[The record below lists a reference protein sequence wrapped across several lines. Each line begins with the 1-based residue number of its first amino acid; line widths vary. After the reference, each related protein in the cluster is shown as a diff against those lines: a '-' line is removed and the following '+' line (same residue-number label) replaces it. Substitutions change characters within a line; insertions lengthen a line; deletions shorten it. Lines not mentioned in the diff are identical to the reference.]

1 MNAEW
6 RWDFAIEI
14 LPNMLWATL
23 NTILAAGIGYA
34 IAAIMGLI
42 FLLGQRTPI
51 KIVNIINR
59 EIVEFIRSTPLL
71 IQLFFVYFVL
81 PQFGITLSAWVC
93 GMITIGL
100 HFGTYLSEVYRG
112 ALEGV
117 PKTQW
122 EACRALNFSTF
133 YTYRKIVLP
142 QAFPIAIPGM
152 GNYLVGIFKDTPLLS
167 TIGVAELFHAATAVG
182 GYHYRYLEPY
192 TIVGII
198 FLTLSIPAAIWIRII
213 VKFSDVTKQYG
224 DLVVLDK
231 LNLEIKK
238 NEMVSIIGPSGSGK
252 TTVLRVL
259 MTLEKINQGVIHLD
273 GEPLTHMDKDGSL
286 VEASE
291 KYLRE
296 RRSKIGMVFQQFNLF
311 PHMTALQNC
320 IEAPIE
326 VLGMRKEE
334 AEERALE
341 LLELVGLTDKKD
353 QHPSRLSGGQQQRVA
368 IARALAMRPKVML
381 LDEITSALD
390 PEVVGEVL
398 NVIRS
403 LNKEHSLTMI
413 MVTHQMG
420 FAREISDR
428 VCFFNE
434 GKIFEQGPPE
444 KLFGDPQN
452 DRTKQFLHAVLDAN

>member
-6 RWDFAIEI
+6 RWDLAIEI
-14 LPNMLWATL
+14 LPQMLLATL

-34 IAAIMGLI
+34 IAAVVGLL

-117 PKTQW
+117 PKSQW

-192 TIVGII
+192 TIVGLI
-198 FLTLSIPAAIWIRII
+198 FLTLSIPAAIWIRKIEKN
-213 VKFSDVTKQYG
+213 V
-224 DLVVLDK
+224 
-231 LNLEIKK
+231 NLAQGKIKK
-238 NEMVSIIGPSGSGK
+238 
-252 TTVLRVL
+252 
-259 MTLEKINQGVIHLD
+259 
-273 GEPLTHMDKDGSL
+273 
-286 VEASE
+286 
-291 KYLRE
+291 
-296 RRSKIGMVFQQFNLF
+296 
-311 PHMTALQNC
+311 
-320 IEAPIE
+320 
-326 VLGMRKEE
+326 
-334 AEERALE
+334 
-341 LLELVGLTDKKD
+341 
-353 QHPSRLSGGQQQRVA
+353 
-368 IARALAMRPKVML
+368 
-381 LDEITSALD
+381 
-390 PEVVGEVL
+390 
-398 NVIRS
+398 
-403 LNKEHSLTMI
+403 
-413 MVTHQMG
+413 
-420 FAREISDR
+420 
-428 VCFFNE
+428 
-434 GKIFEQGPPE
+434 EQ
-444 KLFGDPQN
+444 L
-452 DRTKQFLHAVLDAN
+452 

>member
-14 LPNMLWATL
+14 LPQMLLATL

-34 IAAIMGLI
+34 IAAIVGLL
-42 FLLGQRTPI
+42 FLLGQRTPF

-122 EACRALNFSTF
+122 EACRALNFTTF
-133 YTYRKIVLP
+133 YTYRRIVLP

-192 TIVGII
+192 TIVGLI
-198 FLTLSIPAAIWIRII
+198 FLILSVPAAIGIRKLERSVNKAQGK
-213 VKFSDVTKQYG
+213 VK
-224 DLVVLDK
+224 
-231 LNLEIKK
+231 
-238 NEMVSIIGPSGSGK
+238 
-252 TTVLRVL
+252 
-259 MTLEKINQGVIHLD
+259 H
-273 GEPLTHMDKDGSL
+273 
-286 VEASE
+286 
-291 KYLRE
+291 
-296 RRSKIGMVFQQFNLF
+296 
-311 PHMTALQNC
+311 
-320 IEAPIE
+320 
-326 VLGMRKEE
+326 
-334 AEERALE
+334 
-341 LLELVGLTDKKD
+341 
-353 QHPSRLSGGQQQRVA
+353 
-368 IARALAMRPKVML
+368 
-381 LDEITSALD
+381 
-390 PEVVGEVL
+390 
-398 NVIRS
+398 
-403 LNKEHSLTMI
+403 
-413 MVTHQMG
+413 
-420 FAREISDR
+420 
-428 VCFFNE
+428 
-434 GKIFEQGPPE
+434 
-444 KLFGDPQN
+444 
-452 DRTKQFLHAVLDAN
+452 

>member
-14 LPNMLWATL
+14 LPQMLLATL

-34 IAAIMGLI
+34 IAAIVGLL

-51 KIVNIINR
+51 KIVNMINR

-122 EACRALNFSTF
+122 EACRALNFTTF
-133 YTYRKIVLP
+133 YTYRRIVLP

-192 TIVGII
+192 TIVGLI
-198 FLTLSIPAAIWIRII
+198 FLALSIPAAMWIRKIEKN
-213 VKFSDVTKQYG
+213 V
-224 DLVVLDK
+224 
-231 LNLEIKK
+231 NLAQGKIKK
-238 NEMVSIIGPSGSGK
+238 
-252 TTVLRVL
+252 
-259 MTLEKINQGVIHLD
+259 
-273 GEPLTHMDKDGSL
+273 
-286 VEASE
+286 
-291 KYLRE
+291 
-296 RRSKIGMVFQQFNLF
+296 
-311 PHMTALQNC
+311 
-320 IEAPIE
+320 
-326 VLGMRKEE
+326 
-334 AEERALE
+334 
-341 LLELVGLTDKKD
+341 
-353 QHPSRLSGGQQQRVA
+353 
-368 IARALAMRPKVML
+368 
-381 LDEITSALD
+381 
-390 PEVVGEVL
+390 
-398 NVIRS
+398 
-403 LNKEHSLTMI
+403 
-413 MVTHQMG
+413 
-420 FAREISDR
+420 
-428 VCFFNE
+428 
-434 GKIFEQGPPE
+434 EQ
-444 KLFGDPQN
+444 L
-452 DRTKQFLHAVLDAN
+452 

>member
-34 IAAIMGLI
+34 IAAIVGLL

-51 KIVNIINR
+51 KIVNMINR
-59 EIVEFIRSTPLL
+59 ELVEFIRSTPLL

-112 ALEGV
+112 ALEGI
-117 PKTQW
+117 PKSQW

-192 TIVGII
+192 TIVGLI
-198 FLTLSIPAAIWIRII
+198 FLMLSIPAAIWIRKIEKN
-213 VKFSDVTKQYG
+213 V
-224 DLVVLDK
+224 
-231 LNLEIKK
+231 NLAQGKIKK
-238 NEMVSIIGPSGSGK
+238 
-252 TTVLRVL
+252 
-259 MTLEKINQGVIHLD
+259 
-273 GEPLTHMDKDGSL
+273 
-286 VEASE
+286 
-291 KYLRE
+291 
-296 RRSKIGMVFQQFNLF
+296 
-311 PHMTALQNC
+311 
-320 IEAPIE
+320 
-326 VLGMRKEE
+326 
-334 AEERALE
+334 
-341 LLELVGLTDKKD
+341 
-353 QHPSRLSGGQQQRVA
+353 
-368 IARALAMRPKVML
+368 
-381 LDEITSALD
+381 
-390 PEVVGEVL
+390 
-398 NVIRS
+398 
-403 LNKEHSLTMI
+403 
-413 MVTHQMG
+413 
-420 FAREISDR
+420 
-428 VCFFNE
+428 
-434 GKIFEQGPPE
+434 EQ
-444 KLFGDPQN
+444 L
-452 DRTKQFLHAVLDAN
+452 

>member
-14 LPNMLWATL
+14 LPQMLLATL

-34 IAAIMGLI
+34 IAAIVGLF

-51 KIVNIINR
+51 NIVNMINR

-117 PKTQW
+117 PRTQW

-133 YTYRKIVLP
+133 YTYRRIVLP

-198 FLTLSIPAAIWIRII
+198 FLILSVPAAMGIRKLESSVNKSQGK
-213 VKFSDVTKQYG
+213 VK
-224 DLVVLDK
+224 
-231 LNLEIKK
+231 N
-238 NEMVSIIGPSGSGK
+238 
-252 TTVLRVL
+252 
-259 MTLEKINQGVIHLD
+259 
-273 GEPLTHMDKDGSL
+273 
-286 VEASE
+286 
-291 KYLRE
+291 
-296 RRSKIGMVFQQFNLF
+296 
-311 PHMTALQNC
+311 
-320 IEAPIE
+320 
-326 VLGMRKEE
+326 
-334 AEERALE
+334 
-341 LLELVGLTDKKD
+341 
-353 QHPSRLSGGQQQRVA
+353 
-368 IARALAMRPKVML
+368 
-381 LDEITSALD
+381 
-390 PEVVGEVL
+390 
-398 NVIRS
+398 
-403 LNKEHSLTMI
+403 
-413 MVTHQMG
+413 
-420 FAREISDR
+420 
-428 VCFFNE
+428 
-434 GKIFEQGPPE
+434 
-444 KLFGDPQN
+444 
-452 DRTKQFLHAVLDAN
+452 

>member
-14 LPNMLWATL
+14 LPQMLLATL
-23 NTILAAGIGYA
+23 NTIMAAGIGYA
-34 IAAIMGLI
+34 IAAIVGLL

-51 KIVNIINR
+51 KLVNVINR

-117 PKTQW
+117 PRTQW

-198 FLTLSIPAAIWIRII
+198 FLILSIPAAIWIRKIEKN
-213 VKFSDVTKQYG
+213 V
-224 DLVVLDK
+224 
-231 LNLEIKK
+231 NLAQGKIKK
-238 NEMVSIIGPSGSGK
+238 
-252 TTVLRVL
+252 
-259 MTLEKINQGVIHLD
+259 
-273 GEPLTHMDKDGSL
+273 
-286 VEASE
+286 
-291 KYLRE
+291 
-296 RRSKIGMVFQQFNLF
+296 
-311 PHMTALQNC
+311 
-320 IEAPIE
+320 
-326 VLGMRKEE
+326 
-334 AEERALE
+334 
-341 LLELVGLTDKKD
+341 
-353 QHPSRLSGGQQQRVA
+353 
-368 IARALAMRPKVML
+368 
-381 LDEITSALD
+381 
-390 PEVVGEVL
+390 
-398 NVIRS
+398 
-403 LNKEHSLTMI
+403 
-413 MVTHQMG
+413 
-420 FAREISDR
+420 
-428 VCFFNE
+428 
-434 GKIFEQGPPE
+434 EQ
-444 KLFGDPQN
+444 L
-452 DRTKQFLHAVLDAN
+452 

>member
-1 MNAEW
+1 MHAEW

-14 LPNMLWATL
+14 LPQMLWATL

-34 IAAIMGLI
+34 IAAVVGLL

-51 KIVNIINR
+51 KIINMVNR

-122 EACRALNFSTF
+122 EACRALNFSMF

-198 FLTLSIPAAIWIRII
+198 FLTLSIPAAIWIRKIEKN
-213 VKFSDVTKQYG
+213 V
-224 DLVVLDK
+224 
-231 LNLEIKK
+231 NLSQGKIKK
-238 NEMVSIIGPSGSGK
+238 
-252 TTVLRVL
+252 
-259 MTLEKINQGVIHLD
+259 
-273 GEPLTHMDKDGSL
+273 
-286 VEASE
+286 
-291 KYLRE
+291 
-296 RRSKIGMVFQQFNLF
+296 
-311 PHMTALQNC
+311 
-320 IEAPIE
+320 
-326 VLGMRKEE
+326 
-334 AEERALE
+334 
-341 LLELVGLTDKKD
+341 
-353 QHPSRLSGGQQQRVA
+353 
-368 IARALAMRPKVML
+368 
-381 LDEITSALD
+381 
-390 PEVVGEVL
+390 
-398 NVIRS
+398 
-403 LNKEHSLTMI
+403 
-413 MVTHQMG
+413 
-420 FAREISDR
+420 
-428 VCFFNE
+428 
-434 GKIFEQGPPE
+434 EQI
-444 KLFGDPQN
+444 
-452 DRTKQFLHAVLDAN
+452 

>member
-14 LPNMLWATL
+14 LPQMLMATL
-23 NTILAAGIGYA
+23 NTIMAAGIGYA
-34 IAAIMGLI
+34 IAAIVGLL

-51 KIVNIINR
+51 KLVNMINR

-122 EACRALNFSTF
+122 EACRALNFTTF
-133 YTYRKIVLP
+133 YTYRRIVLP

-198 FLTLSIPAAIWIRII
+198 FLILSVPAAMGIRKLESSVNKSQGK
-213 VKFSDVTKQYG
+213 VK
-224 DLVVLDK
+224 
-231 LNLEIKK
+231 N
-238 NEMVSIIGPSGSGK
+238 
-252 TTVLRVL
+252 
-259 MTLEKINQGVIHLD
+259 
-273 GEPLTHMDKDGSL
+273 
-286 VEASE
+286 
-291 KYLRE
+291 
-296 RRSKIGMVFQQFNLF
+296 
-311 PHMTALQNC
+311 
-320 IEAPIE
+320 
-326 VLGMRKEE
+326 
-334 AEERALE
+334 
-341 LLELVGLTDKKD
+341 
-353 QHPSRLSGGQQQRVA
+353 
-368 IARALAMRPKVML
+368 
-381 LDEITSALD
+381 
-390 PEVVGEVL
+390 
-398 NVIRS
+398 
-403 LNKEHSLTMI
+403 
-413 MVTHQMG
+413 
-420 FAREISDR
+420 
-428 VCFFNE
+428 
-434 GKIFEQGPPE
+434 
-444 KLFGDPQN
+444 
-452 DRTKQFLHAVLDAN
+452 

>member
-14 LPNMLWATL
+14 LPQMLMATL
-23 NTILAAGIGYA
+23 NTIMAAAIGYA
-34 IAAIMGLI
+34 IAAIVGLL
-42 FLLGQRTPI
+42 FLLGQRTSF

-122 EACRALNFSTF
+122 EACRALNFTTL
-133 YTYRKIVLP
+133 YTYRRIVLP

-198 FLTLSIPAAIWIRII
+198 FLILSVPAAMGIRKLESSVNKSQGK
-213 VKFSDVTKQYG
+213 VK
-224 DLVVLDK
+224 
-231 LNLEIKK
+231 N
-238 NEMVSIIGPSGSGK
+238 
-252 TTVLRVL
+252 
-259 MTLEKINQGVIHLD
+259 
-273 GEPLTHMDKDGSL
+273 
-286 VEASE
+286 
-291 KYLRE
+291 
-296 RRSKIGMVFQQFNLF
+296 
-311 PHMTALQNC
+311 
-320 IEAPIE
+320 
-326 VLGMRKEE
+326 
-334 AEERALE
+334 
-341 LLELVGLTDKKD
+341 
-353 QHPSRLSGGQQQRVA
+353 
-368 IARALAMRPKVML
+368 
-381 LDEITSALD
+381 
-390 PEVVGEVL
+390 
-398 NVIRS
+398 
-403 LNKEHSLTMI
+403 
-413 MVTHQMG
+413 
-420 FAREISDR
+420 
-428 VCFFNE
+428 
-434 GKIFEQGPPE
+434 
-444 KLFGDPQN
+444 
-452 DRTKQFLHAVLDAN
+452 

>member
-14 LPNMLWATL
+14 LPQMLLATL

-34 IAAIMGLI
+34 IAAIVGLL

-51 KIVNIINR
+51 KVVNMINR

-192 TIVGII
+192 TIVGLI
-198 FLTLSIPAAIWIRII
+198 FLTLSIPAAIWIRKIEKN
-213 VKFSDVTKQYG
+213 V
-224 DLVVLDK
+224 
-231 LNLEIKK
+231 NLAQGKIKK
-238 NEMVSIIGPSGSGK
+238 
-252 TTVLRVL
+252 
-259 MTLEKINQGVIHLD
+259 
-273 GEPLTHMDKDGSL
+273 
-286 VEASE
+286 
-291 KYLRE
+291 
-296 RRSKIGMVFQQFNLF
+296 
-311 PHMTALQNC
+311 
-320 IEAPIE
+320 
-326 VLGMRKEE
+326 
-334 AEERALE
+334 
-341 LLELVGLTDKKD
+341 
-353 QHPSRLSGGQQQRVA
+353 
-368 IARALAMRPKVML
+368 
-381 LDEITSALD
+381 
-390 PEVVGEVL
+390 
-398 NVIRS
+398 
-403 LNKEHSLTMI
+403 
-413 MVTHQMG
+413 
-420 FAREISDR
+420 
-428 VCFFNE
+428 
-434 GKIFEQGPPE
+434 EQ
-444 KLFGDPQN
+444 L
-452 DRTKQFLHAVLDAN
+452 

>member
-14 LPNMLWATL
+14 LPQMLLATL

-34 IAAIMGLI
+34 IAVIVGLL
-42 FLLGQRTPI
+42 FLLGQRTRI
-51 KIVNIINR
+51 KLVNVINR

-117 PKTQW
+117 PRTQW

-192 TIVGII
+192 TIVGLI
-198 FLTLSIPAAIWIRII
+198 FLTLSIPAAMWIRKIEKN
-213 VKFSDVTKQYG
+213 V
-224 DLVVLDK
+224 
-231 LNLEIKK
+231 NLAQEKIKK
-238 NEMVSIIGPSGSGK
+238 
-252 TTVLRVL
+252 
-259 MTLEKINQGVIHLD
+259 
-273 GEPLTHMDKDGSL
+273 
-286 VEASE
+286 
-291 KYLRE
+291 
-296 RRSKIGMVFQQFNLF
+296 
-311 PHMTALQNC
+311 
-320 IEAPIE
+320 
-326 VLGMRKEE
+326 
-334 AEERALE
+334 
-341 LLELVGLTDKKD
+341 
-353 QHPSRLSGGQQQRVA
+353 
-368 IARALAMRPKVML
+368 
-381 LDEITSALD
+381 
-390 PEVVGEVL
+390 
-398 NVIRS
+398 
-403 LNKEHSLTMI
+403 
-413 MVTHQMG
+413 
-420 FAREISDR
+420 
-428 VCFFNE
+428 
-434 GKIFEQGPPE
+434 EQ
-444 KLFGDPQN
+444 L
-452 DRTKQFLHAVLDAN
+452 

>member
-34 IAAIMGLI
+34 IAAIVGLL

-51 KIVNIINR
+51 KIVNILNR

-122 EACRALNFSTF
+122 DACRALNFSTF

-198 FLTLSIPAAIWIRII
+198 FLTLSIPAAIWIRKIEKN
-213 VKFSDVTKQYG
+213 V
-224 DLVVLDK
+224 
-231 LNLEIKK
+231 NLAQGKIKK
-238 NEMVSIIGPSGSGK
+238 
-252 TTVLRVL
+252 
-259 MTLEKINQGVIHLD
+259 
-273 GEPLTHMDKDGSL
+273 
-286 VEASE
+286 
-291 KYLRE
+291 
-296 RRSKIGMVFQQFNLF
+296 
-311 PHMTALQNC
+311 
-320 IEAPIE
+320 
-326 VLGMRKEE
+326 
-334 AEERALE
+334 
-341 LLELVGLTDKKD
+341 
-353 QHPSRLSGGQQQRVA
+353 
-368 IARALAMRPKVML
+368 
-381 LDEITSALD
+381 
-390 PEVVGEVL
+390 
-398 NVIRS
+398 
-403 LNKEHSLTMI
+403 
-413 MVTHQMG
+413 
-420 FAREISDR
+420 
-428 VCFFNE
+428 
-434 GKIFEQGPPE
+434 EQ
-444 KLFGDPQN
+444 L
-452 DRTKQFLHAVLDAN
+452 

>member
-14 LPNMLWATL
+14 LPQMLLATL

-34 IAAIMGLI
+34 IAAVVGLL

-51 KIVNIINR
+51 KVVNMINR

-192 TIVGII
+192 TIVGLI
-198 FLTLSIPAAIWIRII
+198 FLTLSIPAAMWIRKIEKN
-213 VKFSDVTKQYG
+213 V
-224 DLVVLDK
+224 
-231 LNLEIKK
+231 NLAQGKIKK
-238 NEMVSIIGPSGSGK
+238 
-252 TTVLRVL
+252 
-259 MTLEKINQGVIHLD
+259 
-273 GEPLTHMDKDGSL
+273 
-286 VEASE
+286 
-291 KYLRE
+291 
-296 RRSKIGMVFQQFNLF
+296 
-311 PHMTALQNC
+311 
-320 IEAPIE
+320 
-326 VLGMRKEE
+326 
-334 AEERALE
+334 
-341 LLELVGLTDKKD
+341 
-353 QHPSRLSGGQQQRVA
+353 
-368 IARALAMRPKVML
+368 
-381 LDEITSALD
+381 
-390 PEVVGEVL
+390 
-398 NVIRS
+398 
-403 LNKEHSLTMI
+403 
-413 MVTHQMG
+413 
-420 FAREISDR
+420 
-428 VCFFNE
+428 
-434 GKIFEQGPPE
+434 EQ
-444 KLFGDPQN
+444 L
-452 DRTKQFLHAVLDAN
+452 

>member
-14 LPNMLWATL
+14 LPQMLWATL

-34 IAAIMGLI
+34 IAAFVGLL

-51 KIVNIINR
+51 KIINMANR

-122 EACRALNFSTF
+122 EACRALNFSMF

-198 FLTLSIPAAIWIRII
+198 FLTLSIPAAIWIRKIEKN
-213 VKFSDVTKQYG
+213 V
-224 DLVVLDK
+224 
-231 LNLEIKK
+231 NLSQGKIKK
-238 NEMVSIIGPSGSGK
+238 
-252 TTVLRVL
+252 
-259 MTLEKINQGVIHLD
+259 
-273 GEPLTHMDKDGSL
+273 
-286 VEASE
+286 
-291 KYLRE
+291 
-296 RRSKIGMVFQQFNLF
+296 
-311 PHMTALQNC
+311 
-320 IEAPIE
+320 
-326 VLGMRKEE
+326 
-334 AEERALE
+334 
-341 LLELVGLTDKKD
+341 
-353 QHPSRLSGGQQQRVA
+353 
-368 IARALAMRPKVML
+368 
-381 LDEITSALD
+381 
-390 PEVVGEVL
+390 
-398 NVIRS
+398 
-403 LNKEHSLTMI
+403 
-413 MVTHQMG
+413 
-420 FAREISDR
+420 
-428 VCFFNE
+428 
-434 GKIFEQGPPE
+434 EQ
-444 KLFGDPQN
+444 L
-452 DRTKQFLHAVLDAN
+452 